1 MNALEQNNQCADDL
15 AAEMLKEPPLT
26 VQGIVD
32 SSGQVVKEEIL
43 VRPECAQ
50 GPDLGKKFDRLQKEG
65 RVPAIFPFFLEHELC
80 FARDQIDGQAFQ
92 GKISINLMSGI
103 FSDNACWK
111 HIMRILKDFEYADH
125 VVFEITEAAQM
136 PEPEKFAKDFD
147 ILKAKGYQF
156 SIDDL
161 CGGCHDL
168 IVPENREYIKNLLR
182 IIAPHHGI
190 ESVKVDYLVAK
201 NINEKGYG
209 SENIKIQEN
218 LYLFRQIWIELSE
231 ELNLDY
237 NPELVIEYF
246 DKSSEWQS
254 FAREKLP
261 PPDFFSDVCYQTS
274 ADPTYKTLA
283 KDIYRNLP
291 EGIPKWFKDILR
303 YYSGDKVLTEQELE
317 EVAKNAKKDQ
327 VSMNEEEVNLH
338 LCMREAKVLIKDII
352 HKANDTKKSMTQP
365 VQSAVQKALGQYQNS
380 MH

>member
-1 MNALEQNNQCADDL
+1 
-15 AAEMLKEPPLT
+15 
-26 VQGIVD
+26 
-32 SSGQVVKEEIL
+32 
-43 VRPECAQ
+43 
-50 GPDLGKKFDRLQKEG
+50 
-65 RVPAIFPFFLEHELC
+65 
-80 FARDQIDGQAFQ
+80 
-92 GKISINLMSGI
+92 
-103 FSDNACWK
+103 
-111 HIMRILKDFEYADH
+111 
-125 VVFEITEAAQM
+125 M

-209 SENIKIQEN
+209 SENIK
-218 LYLFRQIWIELSE
+218 
-231 ELNLDY
+231 LNLDY